1 MSGNVGKE
9 EVSGGESGPGW
20 FVHILLACQ
29 CLILGVLA
37 WLVFVLDEG
46 PKNSP
51 ASRKVHSLGVILALV
66 LGIWGWGGSEGPC
79 RDL

>member
-29 CLILGVLA
+29 CLILGMLA

-46 PKNSP
+46 LKNSP
-51 ASRKVHSLGVILALV
+51 RFQKGPQLRCHPSFSSGDLG
-66 LGIWGWGGSEGPC
+66 LGWE
-79 RDL
+79 